1 MVGRGLCLQV
11 WHRWVGVVQWWFG
24 LRGWWVGVGRSWLV
38 HEGLELVGWGWSV
51 VVCAFGFGVDGLGL
65 VGRSLRLRV
74 WGWWVEV
81 HLGLELVGRGWH
93 GWVGVGQWW
102 FGLRGWWVGVGRS
115 WFVHEGLGS
124 VGWGWSVVVCAFG
137 FGVDGLGLVGRSVR
151 WRVWGWWVER
161 HLGLELVGRGWSVVV
176 GA

>member
-1 MVGRGLCLQV
+1 ML
-11 WHRWVGVVQWWFG
+11 
-24 LRGWWVGVGRSWLV
+24 
-38 HEGLELVGWGWSV
+38 EGLGFVGWGWSV
-51 VVCAFGFGVDGLGL
+51 AVSAGGFGVGGLEL
-65 VGRSLRLRV
+65 VGRGLYLRV
-74 WGWWVEV
+74 GALRCGVGAMLA
-81 HLGLELVGRGWH
+81 HLGAMGLELVGRGWH

-151 WRVWGWWVER
+151 WRVWGWWVEI
-161 HLGLELVGRGWSVVV
+161 HVGLELVGRGWSAVV